1 MYGALPPLRYIFT
14 MCCITTHCTFE
25 LLPGALDEIIR
36 IMSLAEVLHF
46 KFDDD
51 DDDDDSVHV
60 Y

>member
-1 MYGALPPLRYIFT
+1 V
-14 MCCITTHCTFE
+14 CCITTHCTFE
-25 LLPGALDEIIR
+25 LLPDALGEIIR
-36 IMSLAEVLHF
+36 IMSLAEELHF